1 MQRSVDCL
9 NRTMA
14 ELMLLRLTFLIQ
26 TELKRNVLS
35 PLLLNFSLEFTIR
48 DFQENQEGF
57 KLNETH
63 QLLIHAGDINVK
75 GEDIKVIKT
84 NTEALLVASKEFCLE
99 SDSKK
104 TNYIFAIR
112 QQNAR
117 RWLTKSLEVTYGLNS
132 WERQ

>member
-1 MQRSVDCL
+1 
-9 NRTMA
+9 MA
-14 ELMLLRLTFLIQ
+14 ELMLLPLTFPIQ

-35 PLLLNFSLEFTIR
+35 PLLLNFSLECTVR
-48 DFQENQEGF
+48 NFQENQEGF

-63 QLLIHAGDINVK
+63 QLLVHAGDINVK
-75 GEDIKVIKT
+75 GENIKVIKT
-84 NTEALLVASKEFCLE
+84 NTEALLVASKEFCLG

-104 TNYIFAIR
+104 TNYIFVIR

-117 RWLTKSLEVTYGLNS
+117 RWLTNPLKVRYGLKN